1 MRDEYVQSKLAV
13 SLVPEYYS
21 DGREAHTYWG
31 AFHPWNLRFVKSFD
45 VKKQD
50 IEFTTDENDAL
61 FFVDDGLCTECM
73 EVLIEK
79 YKAFT
84 ISIWHYGRPSKHLYG
99 LSTEIEL
106 QSEIVAYPNEHWWKN
121 GNLMPSLMHRSID
134 EFYEEKEKTE
144 ASTIY

>member
-1 MRDEYVQSKLAV
+1 VRDEHVKSKLAI

-21 DGREAHTYWG
+21 DGRDAHPCWG
-31 AFHPWNLRFVKSFD
+31 AFHSWNTRFVKSFD

-61 FFVDDGLCTECM
+61 FFIDDDLCTECM

-84 ISIWHYGRPSKHLYG
+84 ISIWHYDEPDRFFPSGKN
-99 LSTEIEL
+99 
-106 QSEIVAYPNEHWWKN
+106 SEVVAYPNEHWWKN
-121 GNLMPSLMHRSID
+121 GNLMPSLMHRSVD
-134 EFYEEKEKTE
+134 KFYEEKEKKE